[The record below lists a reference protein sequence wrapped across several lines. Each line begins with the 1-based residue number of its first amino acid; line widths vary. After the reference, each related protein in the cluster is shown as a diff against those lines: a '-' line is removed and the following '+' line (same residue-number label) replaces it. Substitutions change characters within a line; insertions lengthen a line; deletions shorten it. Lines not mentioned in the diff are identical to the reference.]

1 MACRDNKATCWK
13 VQGSVSTGIPMQPA
27 QQPWMWHTLRRD
39 TGDSSPQGRIHI
51 LHCPAWCKYIN
62 NISKMPGSGVTL
74 WDTISCGYKKALVHC
89 PCLQTRLQFSLAW
102 RQNIRGRLCALLPCQ
117 RLSLNQLDWGLR
129 FHCIVSPGV
138 KLRKFC
144 LIFPIFRAFP
154 QMPGICFLHSAT

>member
-13 VQGSVSTGIPMQPA
+13 VQGSVNTGIPMQPA

-39 TGDSSPQGRIHI
+39 TADSSPQGGIHI
-51 LHCPAWCKYIN
+51 LCCPAWCKYIN

-74 WDTISCGYKKALVHC
+74 CWIPFPVEIRKLPALHVPTDLPAVQPHLEAQHLPEALCPLTMPKASVKSV
-89 PCLQTRLQFSLAW
+89 R
-102 RQNIRGRLCALLPCQ
+102 
-117 RLSLNQLDWGLR
+117 WGLR

-144 LIFPIFRAFP
+144 LIFPIFREFP
-154 QMPGICFLHSAT
+154 QIPDICFLHSAM